1 MKKIC
6 LTLTALALLLLLAG
20 CAVRDNEKKD
30 SYIIIHSIAS
40 DTDTK
45 VTPEDKNYDALLDS
59 LFDAASEAVGTTT
72 VLSGDAVQTG
82 TITYY
87 QAPTRTVLGSGN
99 DAAYTP
105 ILALDLYDDGG
116 DSYAEGYFCS
126 DETKT
131 LKFCF
136 PVPAELC
143 KMVSGAEDTSIRF
156 ETSSQD
162 RPEKMHEDIA
172 AENFQYINIS
182 GNAASIVIKRS
193 EGENFEFY
201 NGDLNT
207 AHTYTVRCDKR
218 GETLDIEITMEN
230 PEKDNDVLGSPLIA
244 IPQKEFEKIEI
255 MGDFRQVSL
264 YTLHADVLIHA
275 NDSCVNLD
283 VEADHLEHNI
293 TLDGSESNV
302 FRGVSV
308 YFDQFPENVSLELN
322 TTQGGVINDPQGIL
336 EKNGLA
342 SGSKEP
348 VIRINSAKEI
358 NIYSME

>member
-136 PVPAELC
+136 PVPAQLILSVLKHSLRIGRKKC
-143 KMVSGAEDTSIRF
+143 TRTLRLKIFSISTS
-156 ETSSQD
+156 
-162 RPEKMHEDIA
+162 A
-172 AENFQYINIS
+172 A
-182 GNAASIVIKRS
+182 
-193 EGENFEFY
+193 
-201 NGDLNT
+201 
-207 AHTYTVRCDKR
+207 
-218 GETLDIEITMEN
+218 M
-230 PEKDNDVLGSPLIA
+230 
-244 IPQKEFEKIEI
+244 
-255 MGDFRQVSL
+255 
-264 YTLHADVLIHA
+264 LHLL
-275 NDSCVNLD
+275 S
-283 VEADHLEHNI
+283 
-293 TLDGSESNV
+293 
-302 FRGVSV
+302 
-308 YFDQFPENVSLELN
+308 
-322 TTQGGVINDPQGIL
+322 
-336 EKNGLA
+336 
-342 SGSKEP
+342 
-348 VIRINSAKEI
+348 
-358 NIYSME
+358 

>member
-6 LTLTALALLLLLAG
+6 LTLTVLALLLLLAG
-20 CAVRDNEKKD
+20 CAVRDNEEKD

-45 VTPEDKNYDALLDS
+45 VTPEDKDYDTLLDS
-59 LFDAASEAVGTTT
+59 LFDAAGESVGTVA
-72 VLSGDAVQTG
+72 VLSEDAVQTG

-87 QAPTRTVLGSGN
+87 QAPTRTVLGGS
-99 DAAYTP
+99 DRAYAP
-105 ILALDLYDDGG
+105 ILSFDLYDDGG
-116 DSYAEGYFCS
+116 ESYAESYFCA

-143 KMVSGAEDTSIRF
+143 KLVSAWTSGSEEDSIRF
-156 ETSSQD
+156 ETSSQN
-162 RPEKMHEDIA
+162 RPEKMHEDVA

-193 EGENFEFY
+193 ESENFEFY

-207 AHTYTVRCDKR
+207 AHTYTVRCDKQ

-230 PEKDNDVLGSPLIA
+230 PEKDHDVLGSPLIA
-244 IPQKEFEKIEI
+244 IPQKEFEKIEV

-264 YTLHADVLIHA
+264 YTLYADVLIHA
-275 NDSCVNLD
+275 KDSCVNLD
-283 VEADHLEHNI
+283 VEADHL
-293 TLDGSESNV
+293 
-302 FRGVSV
+302 
-308 YFDQFPENVSLELN
+308 SL
-322 TTQGGVINDPQGIL
+322 IHI
-336 EKNGLA
+336 
-342 SGSKEP
+342 
-348 VIRINSAKEI
+348 
-358 NIYSME
+358 